1 MRSSWERKGHSHLS
15 PRGTV
20 LRAFGVAVAVGLVS
34 STLAQAGDPCANG
47 DLKRVEVSHR
57 TLSLMWTGT
66 IEMGMHDKIETEF
79 EKAKDEI
86 KRVDLSLNSCG
97 GNIKEMEATIAS
109 LRHIKK
115 THRLETEVGWAHE
128 CASAC
133 VPIFLQGQSRYGALT
148 SSWVFHE
155 AAGPREIEAMGR
167 DADKVAVS
175 RELTE
180 RLFNDYYVPAGVSK
194 KWLNRLRG
202 LIKDQDY
209 FQTGEDLV
217 KDESHII
224 TNPLDNVIP
233 RDEVEGKRIIG
244 DF

>member
-1 MRSSWERKGHSHLS
+1 MIVARMVHCHVSRRSLVFRTLS
-15 PRGTV
+15 GALVALGT
-20 LRAFGVAVAVGLVS
+20 S
-34 STLAQAGDPCANG
+34 NLAQAGDPCAKG
-47 DLKRVEVSHR
+47 DLKRVEVYHR

-66 IEMGMHDKIETEF
+66 IERRMHDKIEAEF
-79 EKAKDEI
+79 EKAKDDI

-97 GNIKEMEATIAS
+97 GNVKEMEATVAS
-109 LRHIKK
+109 LRRIKK

-148 SSWVFHE
+148 SSWAFHQV
-155 AAGPREIEAMGR
+155 GQGEIAPMGR
-167 DADKVAVS
+167 DADKVTVLT
-175 RELTE
+175 EETE

-194 KWLNRLRG
+194 KWLERLRG
-202 LIKDQDY
+202 IIKDEDY

-224 TNPLDNVIP
+224 THTLDNVVA
-233 RDEVEGKRIIG
+233 RDDVEGKRIIG

>member
-1 MRSSWERKGHSHLS
+1 M
-15 PRGTV
+15 
-20 LRAFGVAVAVGLVS
+20 AIGLVS
-34 STLAQAGDPCANG
+34 AIAAKAGDPCAKG
-47 DLKRVEVSHR
+47 DLNYVQVGHR

-66 IEMGMHDKIETEF
+66 IGNGMHEKIEVEF
-79 EKAKDEI
+79 DKAKDRI
-86 KRVDLSLNSCG
+86 KRLDLSLNSCG
-97 GNIKEMEATIAS
+97 GNIREMEATIAS

-155 AAGPREIEAMGR
+155 AAGPQEIEAMGR
-167 DADKVAVS
+167 DADKVTVS

-194 KWLNRLRG
+194 KWLDRLRG
-202 LIKDQDY
+202 LIKNQDY

-224 TNPLDNVIP
+224 TDPLDNVVP